1 MRETPKQPDQGCAF
15 FGEGVT
21 FSGSLAA
28 AGKIVVHGTGEGDVA
43 AQELLVSD
51 SGMIKG
57 DVRVERA
64 DIHGRI
70 LEKIEARDCLV
81 LRKSGRIDGAAS
93 YGEIEIE
100 KGGIVCG
107 QTRSLKPIE
116 EAAFPS
122 LTFGT
127 RASR

>member
-1 MRETPKQPDQGCAF
+1 MRETPKQPDKDCAF
-15 FGEGVT
+15 FGEGVM

-28 AGKIVVHGTGEGDVA
+28 AGKIVVHGAGEGEIA
-43 AQELLVSD
+43 ARELLVSGN
-51 SGMIKG
+51 GMIKG

-64 DIHGRI
+64 DIHGRV
-70 LEKIEARDCLV
+70 LDKIEARDCLV

-107 QTRSLKPIE
+107 ETRSLKPLE

-127 RASR
+127 RVGR